1 MVLLVTT
8 DFSSNS
14 KTALRFALQIAK
26 QMPCKIVLYHL
37 LDIPLAIIW
46 SKLEETLDKCTHD
59 LKKMAQSACNKE
71 DMSAIKFEYIA
82 EIGDDVND
90 KIIACG
96 QKVKADFI
104 CIGTHGAG
112 TFKKMMGTNTSILI
126 NTSPIPVIAVPQ
138 NYRSKPIKKI
148 AYASDFEN
156 IESELD
162 TVKKLAASFKA
173 PIDVYHFNY
182 QIYDAEVQEVIKHIK
197 DKYQSDLVRI
207 ITPKIAIHYSLVE
220 NIQRTAKN
228 EQASLLVMFSRSK
241 ENWFQRFFL
250 DSTTADVTFEMQ
262 MPLIAFRR

>member
-8 DFSSNS
+8 DFSANS
-14 KTALRFALQIAK
+14 KTALRFALQMAR
-26 QMPCKIVLYHL
+26 QTPCKIVVYHL
-37 LDIPLAIIW
+37 LDMPLAVIW
-46 SKLEETLDKCTHD
+46 SKVDETLDKCTND
-59 LKKMAQSACNKE
+59 LKKLVQSQHNKGNINNV
-71 DMSAIKFEYIA
+71 SFEYVA
-82 EIGDDVND
+82 EIGDNVND
-90 KIIACG
+90 KVIAYA
-96 QKVKADFI
+96 QKIKADFI

-112 TFKKMMGTNTSILI
+112 TFQKMIGTNTSVLI

-138 NYRSKPIKKI
+138 NYRTKAIQKI
-148 AYASDFEN
+148 GYASDFEN

-162 TVKKLAASFKA
+162 TVKKMATLFNI

-182 QIYDAEVQEVIKHIK
+182 QIYDVEVQEVIKHIK
-197 DKYQSDLVRI
+197 DKYQSDSVRL

-250 DSTTADVTFEMQ
+250 DSTTADVTFNIE
-262 MPLIAFRR
+262 MPLIAFRK